1 MARPQRLPP
10 IQLLLA
16 FEAAGRNASFKAAA
30 KELHVTPSAISQQLR
45 TLEDCLGFA
54 LFERGPRAVTL
65 TEAGALYLQVARG
78 TLDTFR
84 HGTELL
90 LDRYRH
96 RVLRVNTDASVAHEV
111 LIPNLSTFERAH
123 PDIDL
128 RIETSSALIDL
139 RSDAA
144 DVALRYGDG
153 PWDGVSSVAIGSMIA
168 TPVAAPGLLRQ
179 RPVRSIEDLAAHT
192 LLAVQGAPR
201 HWDAVA
207 AEVGFKIGRRKS
219 FDSYLATLQ
228 AAAHGLGVALALF
241 PISTAWVQDGRL
253 MAPLAIRLPAA
264 DYHLVYRP
272 GDETRSDIIALKT
285 WVTRCFAALPALGA
299 GGR

>member
-1 MARPQRLPP
+1 MIGPPRLPP
-10 IQLLLA
+10 IQLLPP
-16 FEAAGRNASFKAAA
+16 FEAAGRHLSFKAAA

-45 TLEDCLGFA
+45 ALEDCLGFA
-54 LFERGPRAVTL
+54 LFERGPRSVAL
-65 TEAGALYLQVARG
+65 TEAGALYLEVARS

-96 RVLRVNTDASVAHEV
+96 RVLRLNTDASVAHEV
-111 LIPNLSTFERAH
+111 LIPNLSAFERAH

-128 RIETSSALIDL
+128 RIESSSALIDL

-144 DVALRYGDG
+144 DVALRYGSG
-153 PWDGVSSVAIGSMIA
+153 PWPFVSSVPIASMLM
-168 TPVAAPGLLRQ
+168 TPVASPGLLQQ
-179 RPVRSIEDLAAHT
+179 RPLRSIEDLARHT
-192 LLAVQGAPR
+192 LLSVQGSPQ
-201 HWDAVA
+201 HWSALA
-207 AEVGFKIGRRKS
+207 AHGGFKIRQQKT

-253 MAPLAIRLPAA
+253 AAPLPLRVPAA
-264 DYHLVYRP
+264 GYHLVYRP
-272 GDETRSDIIALKT
+272 GDDKRSDIIALKA
-285 WVTRCFAALPALGA
+285 WVTRCFAALPALHGS
-299 GGR
+299 RR